1 MKAAAR
7 LALCFACAA
16 GILAAEP
23 QERFLAPYVFI
34 ATGSGVLVSTEGEVL
49 TNHHVIAGTCS
60 PLAPELTVRLAAGG
74 EVRARLIATD
84 PVGDLALLRL
94 DERHPPLAP
103 AALATAIPPA
113 GSPVVAVGNPFAL
126 GDLDD
131 RPSVSRGVLSTGRVA
146 RGAYPDCLQHDA
158 AVNPGNS
165 GGPLFDPEGALLGI
179 NGAIRSRSGFRINS
193 GIGLAISAPQLARF
207 LPVLRAAGSAGGW
220 VHRTMVPAGLTLEQR
235 AEGVFATKAPAP
247 LAVDDRLVQVDGRP
261 CPSLG
266 TAQTLF
272 TSAPWVPG
280 ATVRVRVLRA
290 GAELDLDVPA
300 GRSRIPGRPW
310 NGFSAAEANG
320 ALVVERLIDG
330 GPAAVAGL
338 RQGEALLSADGA
350 PLAGRLDLL
359 RATAPKQVGDRLAL
373 RVRGSDGAERAVVL
387 WYAPE
392 PEQER

>member
-1 MKAAAR
+1 MNAVVR
-7 LALCFACAA
+7 LALGLACVA
-16 GILAAEP
+16 GATAAES

-34 ATGSGVLVSTEGEVL
+34 ASGSGVLISAEGEVL

-74 EVRARLIATD
+74 EVTARLVATD
-84 PVGDLALLRL
+84 PVGDIALLRL
-94 DERHPPLAP
+94 DDRHPPLKP
-103 AALATAIPPA
+103 AAFATAIPPV

-158 AVNPGNS
+158 PVNPGNS

-207 LPVLRAAGSAGGW
+207 LPVLRAAGSDGGW
-220 VHRTMVPAGLTLEQR
+220 VHRTMVPTGLALEQR
-235 AEGVFATKAPAP
+235 ADGVFVTKAPEP
-247 LAVDDRLVQVDGRP
+247 LAVDDRLALVDGRP

-272 TSAPWVPG
+272 TSVPWSPG
-280 ATVRVRVLRA
+280 IAVRVRVVRA
-290 GAELDLDVPA
+290 GVELDLDVPA
-300 GRSRIPGRPW
+300 GRSRIPGRPS
-310 NGFSAAEANG
+310 NGFTATEING
-320 ALVVERLIDG
+320 ALVVERLVEG

-338 RQGEALLSADGA
+338 TQGDALLAADEA

-373 RVRGSDGAERAVVL
+373 RVRSADGAERSIVL